1 MRSGGTGANWLAAN
15 GSSLWVSNN
24 LSNSITRINT
34 RTRKRVATVK
44 VGLGPVNLD
53 VVNGDVW
60 VPCDQDKTLWRVS
73 GKTNK
78 MGEKLSASGNPAV
91 VAPVEGEVWA
101 TIFDAGSVWRI
112 RPE

>member
-1 MRSGGTGANWLAAN
+1 
-15 GSSLWVSNN
+15 
-24 LSNSITRINT
+24 
-34 RTRKRVATVK
+34 VK

-60 VPCDQDKTLWRVS
+60 VPCDQGKTLWRVS

-78 MGEKLSASGNPAV
+78 MVEKLSASGNPAV